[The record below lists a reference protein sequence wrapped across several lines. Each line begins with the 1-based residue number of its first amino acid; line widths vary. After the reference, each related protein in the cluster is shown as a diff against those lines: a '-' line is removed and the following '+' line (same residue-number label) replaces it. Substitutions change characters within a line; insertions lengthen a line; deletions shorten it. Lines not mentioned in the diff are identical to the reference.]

1 MVIGREYNYKKIFLV
16 LAFFFLFLFSLGFLG
31 HSVFAVDPPVNQNP
45 GGTHDGGSGYPVDGC
60 AIDICYTIHQPYA
73 GVSWVYYDFDEMGI
87 PVNQRDRIPYSKFI
101 NPQNTSE
108 YPTGNKPLPTRKG
121 DNAVTGC
128 ASRGSK
134 GVFIF
139 GYNRYYRKT
148 KKPTGGM
155 AMPLT
160 FSMYYSEPD
169 PKVYNYEDL
178 GNHRVSREKA
188 KDNYTGKVYT
198 GVDDPQRLA
207 DWNRGDFSWFC
218 AWPPT
223 GIVDPPQPPSITSN
237 ITCSQLSGNFGAY
250 YKGNTSADTGVVN
263 HSYSGT
269 LGHNSWQKN
278 FQGKNY
284 VFAKPGDR
292 VQFYETFC
300 FPIQQV
306 GIQTGSS
313 HVSSADPP
321 GESNFQIFAQKNG
334 SENNQYLFGDSPVHD
349 GNYHTIGRG
358 NKRPFSGNGIE
369 SSDYGFTAYSPTQ
382 NASSEYGCQTNYY
395 RMYAPKLTVGY
406 QIPGFID
413 YQHGCNSADKT
424 GSTTEVGTV
433 ISQGIRYDNL
443 RAWYN
448 NYTVWTG
455 KSDKSG
461 KPAQNA
467 NHYNY
472 GSYESAS
479 DANSRNSMWGYQGS
493 EEIAIPIYKKGSS
506 YCVSW
511 RPDGGC
517 KRYKRDRILDHYDYE
532 YKRTYPDSH
541 VGTTT
546 QNLGQTEKK
555 SSVYTPYNFNT
566 SIHSYIESSS
576 GGVGFLGARISIGA
590 NYGVAPRANELVSK
604 TPYATHTRED
614 QTVKV
619 YEMIVDENY
628 PESKLQEQTVANGN
642 ICRGSGIER
651 CKLVDTVTGRINSVG
666 KYTGEFLNTDTYDRT
681 IPDDLP
687 GGGLGKKYCTRS
699 VIWPAASHD
708 SDSNTVEN
716 NMSGSAMNGGNNLH
730 HVSAASC
737 VTLAK
742 KPNFQVL
749 GGGFYTNGT
758 IKTSLSEKA
767 VGGGLGAYPS
777 AETRSFG
784 SWDEFGV
791 LAAGKVLGFG
801 SGAAMGYEEGYNF
814 NLPRGGIMNAYY
826 TFIGPTGPNSVV
838 SGISNI
844 SHMTIANDKNGPGNS
859 GISRIG
865 SAVLARLKAR
875 FRDTIIRNSSNT
887 ITSLT
892 SNETSAKNYL
902 GLSQL
907 YHQGD
912 ISLSAMNST
921 ANFYQFDRGGN
932 LIARSNTTGQ
942 KLMNTLAMFVDG
954 TLTIDRNINIAHE
967 TYNAV
972 DDFPQV
978 LIFAKKINI
987 TSNVTNIDAWLILDE
1002 DYGDNQIDTCSDN
1015 HYPNA
1020 LSCSETLTITGPVFA
1035 RKLILNRTAGSHTG
1049 GGRAGAHPLQTGP
1062 TGTYYAEGSIHP
1074 AEVFTL
1080 RADAYFWAY
1089 RQSLSG
1095 GQAYMVYSREI
1106 APRY

>member
-1 MVIGREYNYKKIFLV
+1 MKVKNILGLKSIYQKILFLV
-16 LAFFFLFLFSLGFLG
+16 SVILFSLIFGL
-31 HSVFAVDPPVNQNP
+31 HINQDIFAVDPPKPPQT
-45 GGTHDGGSGYPVDGC
+45 GKHDGGSGHPVEGC
-60 AIDICYTIHQPYA
+60 SKSICYTVHQNYS
-73 GVSWVYYDFDEMGI
+73 GVTWIYYDFAAMGI
-87 PVNQRDRIPYSKFI
+87 PENKRDRIPYSTFA
-101 NPQNTSE
+101 NTPAAG
-108 YPTGNKPLPTRKG
+108 YPKENQVLPTAKG

-128 ASRGSK
+128 GRQS

-148 KKPTGGM
+148 LQPTGGVSI
-155 AMPLT
+155 PL
-160 FSMYYSEPD
+160 SYSVYLAESEPKMVND
-169 PKVYNYEDL
+169 ME
-178 GNHRVSREKA
+178 GGGSRLDIKNAERE
-188 KDNYTGKVYT
+188 YTGEKYM
-198 GVDDPQRLA
+198 GYPDPEKLA
-207 DWNRGDFSWFC
+207 DWNRGNFSWFC
-218 AWPPT
+218 AWP
-223 GIVDPPQPPSITSN
+223 IKQEQKDNNPQPPAATAQT
-237 ITCSQLSGNFGAY
+237 TCSQLSGNFGAY

-306 GIQTGSS
+306 GIQTGSP

-349 GNYHTIGRG
+349 GNYHSIGRG
-358 NKRPFSGNGIE
+358 NKRPFSGNGLE
-369 SSDYGFTAYSPTQ
+369 ASDYGFTAYSPTQ

-448 NYTVWTG
+448 EYTTWSGRDDAENVHHQSYNSFDSAGDARGSGASWGSQGNSTYEVKVPTG
-455 KSDKSG
+455 
-461 KPAQNA
+461 
-467 NHYNY
+467 
-472 GSYESAS
+472 
-479 DANSRNSMWGYQGS
+479 R
-493 EEIAIPIYKKGSS
+493 S
-506 YCVSW
+506 YCVHESE
-511 RPDGGC
+511 RGC
-517 KRYKRDRILDHYDYE
+517 LRRKKE
-532 YKRTYPDSH
+532 YIYVTHWKKEYPDSH

-566 SIHSYIESSS
+566 SIHSYIESSQ

-604 TPYATHTRED
+604 TPYATHTRDD

-628 PESKLQEQTVANGN
+628 PESKLQEQTIANGN

-651 CKLVDTVTGRINSVG
+651 CKLVDTVTGRINSAG

-708 SDSNTVEN
+708 SDSNTVAN
-716 NMSGSAMNGGNNLH
+716 NMSGSAMSGGNNLH

-758 IKTSLSEKA
+758 IKAALSEKA

-777 AETRSFG
+777 AETRSYG

-814 NLPRGGIMNAYY
+814 NLPRGGIRNAYY

-912 ISLSAMNST
+912 TSLSAMNST

-932 LIARSNTTGQ
+932 LIARSNTTGE
-942 KLMNTLAMFVDG
+942 KLMNTLAMYVDG

-1015 HYPNA
+1015 HYPNT
-1020 LSCSETLTITGPVFA
+1020 LSCNETLTITGPVFA

>member
-1 MVIGREYNYKKIFLV
+1 MRAEKI
-16 LAFFFLFLFSLGFLG
+16 LGFKTIYRKILFFVIIILFTLFFG
-31 HSVFAVDPPVNQNP
+31 VNLNQNVFAVDPPKPPQT
-45 GGTHDGGSGYPVDGC
+45 GKHDGGSGHPVEGC
-60 AIDICYTIHQPYA
+60 SKSICYTVHQDYS
-73 GVSWVYYDFDEMGI
+73 GVTWIYYDFAAMGI
-87 PVNQRDRIPYSKFI
+87 PENKRDRIPYSTFA
-101 NPQNTSE
+101 NTPAAG
-108 YPTGNKPLPTRKG
+108 YPKGNQVLPTAKG

-128 ASRGSK
+128 GRQS

-148 KKPTGGM
+148 LQPTGGV
-155 AMPLT
+155 AIPLSYSVYLAET
-160 FSMYYSEPD
+160 EPKIEQTMYGGGSRIKIEEAKNEYTGAKYLGYPD
-169 PKVYNYEDL
+169 P
-178 GNHRVSREKA
+178 EK
-188 KDNYTGKVYT
+188 
-198 GVDDPQRLA
+198 LA
-207 DWNRGDFSWFC
+207 DWNRGNFSWFC
-218 AWPPT
+218 AWP
-223 GIVDPPQPPSITSN
+223 IKQEQKDNNPQPPAATAQT
-237 ITCSQLSGNFGAY
+237 TCSQLSGNFGAY

-321 GESNFQIFAQKNG
+321 DQSNFQIFAQKNG

-358 NKRPFSGNGIE
+358 NKRPFSGNGLE
-369 SSDYGFTAYSPTQ
+369 TSDYGFTAYSPTQ

-448 NYTVWTG
+448 EYTTW
-455 KSDKSG
+455 SG
-461 KPAQNA
+461 RDGAENV
-467 NHYNY
+467 HHHSYNSFDSAGDAR
-472 GSYESAS
+472 GSGAS
-479 DANSRNSMWGYQGS
+479 WGSQGNSSYVQKIKIGSHCNSRLPNGHCEDW
-493 EEIAIPIYKKGSS
+493 EH
-506 YCVSW
+506 
-511 RPDGGC
+511 
-517 KRYKRDRILDHYDYE
+517 RYKYVTHWKKE
-532 YKRTYPDSH
+532 YPDSH

-566 SIHSYIESSS
+566 SIHSYIESSE

-604 TPYATHTRED
+604 TPYATHTRDD

-758 IKTSLSEKA
+758 IKTAISEKA

-912 ISLSAMNST
+912 TSLSAMNST

-932 LIARSNTTGQ
+932 LIARSNTTGE
-942 KLMNTLAMFVDG
+942 KLMNTFAMFVDG

-1020 LSCSETLTITGPVFA
+1020 LSCNETLTITGPVFA

>member
-1 MVIGREYNYKKIFLV
+1 MKVKNILGLKSIYQKILFLV
-16 LAFFFLFLFSLGFLG
+16 SVILFSLIFGL
-31 HSVFAVDPPVNQNP
+31 HINQDIFAVDPPKPPQT
-45 GGTHDGGSGYPVDGC
+45 GKHDGGSGHPVEGC
-60 AIDICYTIHQPYA
+60 SKSICYTVHQNYS
-73 GVSWVYYDFDEMGI
+73 GVTWIYYDFAAMGI
-87 PVNQRDRIPYSKFI
+87 PENKRDRIPYSTFA
-101 NPQNTSE
+101 NTPAAG
-108 YPTGNKPLPTRKG
+108 YPKENQVLPTAKG

-128 ASRGSK
+128 GRQS

-148 KKPTGGM
+148 LQPTGGVSI
-155 AMPLT
+155 PL
-160 FSMYYSEPD
+160 SYSVYLAESEPKMVND
-169 PKVYNYEDL
+169 ME
-178 GNHRVSREKA
+178 GGGSRLDIKNAERE
-188 KDNYTGKVYT
+188 YTGEKYM
-198 GVDDPQRLA
+198 GYPDPEKLA
-207 DWNRGDFSWFC
+207 DWNRGNFSWFC
-218 AWPPT
+218 AWP
-223 GIVDPPQPPSITSN
+223 IKQEQKDNNPQPPAATAQT
-237 ITCSQLSGNFGAY
+237 TCSQLSGNFGAY

-263 HSYSGT
+263 HSYSGN

-313 HVSSADPP
+313 NVSSADPP

-358 NKRPFSGNGIE
+358 NKRPFSGNGLE
-369 SSDYGFTAYSPTQ
+369 TSDYGFTAYSPTQ
-382 NASSEYGCQTNYY
+382 NASSEYACQTNYY

-448 NYTVWTG
+448 EYTTWSGRDGAENVHHHSYNSFDSAGNAGGNGASWGSQGNSTYEVKVPTG
-455 KSDKSG
+455 
-461 KPAQNA
+461 
-467 NHYNY
+467 
-472 GSYESAS
+472 
-479 DANSRNSMWGYQGS
+479 R
-493 EEIAIPIYKKGSS
+493 S
-506 YCVSW
+506 YCVHESE
-511 RPDGGC
+511 RGC
-517 KRYKRDRILDHYDYE
+517 LRRKKE
-532 YKRTYPDSH
+532 YTYVTHWKKEYPDSH
-541 VGTTT
+541 VDTTT

-566 SIHSYIESSS
+566 SIHSYIESSQ

-628 PESKLQEQTVANGN
+628 PESKLQEQTIPNGN

-651 CKLVDTVTGRINSVG
+651 CELVDTVKGIINAAGKFTGD
-666 KYTGEFLNTDTYDRT
+666 FLNTENYERT
-681 IPDDLP
+681 IPDNLP

-699 VIWPAASHD
+699 VIWPASSHD
-708 SDSNTVEN
+708 SDNNTVAN

-737 VTLAK
+737 VTIAK

-758 IKTSLSEKA
+758 IKTALSEKA

-777 AETRSFG
+777 AETRSYG

-912 ISLSAMNST
+912 TSLSAMNST

-932 LIARSNTTGQ
+932 LIARSNTTGE
-942 KLMNTLAMFVDG
+942 KLMNTLAMYVDG

-1020 LSCSETLTITGPVFA
+1020 LSCNETLTITGPVFA

-1049 GGRAGAHPLQTGP
+1049 GGRAGTHPLQTGP

>member
-1 MVIGREYNYKKIFLV
+1 MAISRKHNKKLFLV
-16 LAFFFLFLFSLGFLG
+16 LSFFFLSLFSLGIIG
-31 HSVFAVDPPVNQNP
+31 YNVFAVDPPVNQDP
-45 GGTHDGGSGYPVDGC
+45 GGTHDGGSGHPVDGC
-60 AIDICYTIHQPYA
+60 TADICYTVHQPYS
-73 GVSWVYYDFDEMGI
+73 GVSWVYYDFDKMGI

-134 GVFIF
+134 GVYVF
-139 GYNRYYRKT
+139 GYNRYYRKA

-155 AMPLT
+155 AMPL
-160 FSMYYSEPD
+160 SYSVYLSETEPKYSVD
-169 PKVYNYEDL
+169 PLELK
-178 GNHRVSREKA
+178 HSRVADQEAR
-188 KDNYTGKVYT
+188 DNYTGKIYNN
-198 GVDDPQRLA
+198 VDDPQRLA

-223 GIVDPPQPPSITSN
+223 TIDEKQPTPANMTF
-237 ITCSQLSGNFGAY
+237 SQLSGTFGAY

-334 SENNQYLFGDSPVHD
+334 SENNQYLFGDSSVHD

-358 NKRPFSGNGIE
+358 NKRPFSGNGLE
-369 SSDYGFTAYSPTQ
+369 TSDYGFTAYSPTQ

-406 QIPGFID
+406 QIPGFIN

-448 NYTVWTG
+448 EYTTW
-455 KSDKSG
+455 SG
-461 KPAQNA
+461 RDGAENV
-467 NHYNY
+467 HHHSYNSFDSAGDTRGSGASWGSQGNSSY
-472 GSYESAS
+472 VQKIKVGSYC
-479 DANSRNSMWGYQGS
+479 NSRLPNGHCEDW
-493 EEIAIPIYKKGSS
+493 EH
-506 YCVSW
+506 
-511 RPDGGC
+511 
-517 KRYKRDRILDHYDYE
+517 RYKYVTHWKKE
-532 YKRTYPDSH
+532 YPDSH

-566 SIHSYIESSS
+566 SIHSYIESSE
-576 GGVGFLGARISIGA
+576 GGVGFLGARINIGA

-628 PESKLQEQTVANGN
+628 PESKLQEQTIPNGN

-651 CKLVDTVTGRINSVG
+651 CELVDTVKGIINAAGKFTGD
-666 KYTGEFLNTDTYDRT
+666 FLNTENYERT
-681 IPDDLP
+681 IPDNLP

-758 IKTSLSEKA
+758 IKTAISEKA

-912 ISLSAMNST
+912 TSLSAMNST

-932 LIARSNTTGQ
+932 LIARSNTTGE
-942 KLMNTLAMFVDG
+942 KLMNTLAMYVDG

-1020 LSCSETLTITGPVFA
+1020 LSCNETLTITGPVFA

-1049 GGRAGAHPLQTGP
+1049 GGRAGTHTLQTGP

>member
-1 MVIGREYNYKKIFLV
+1 MKSFLGFKSIYQKILFLAITV
-16 LAFFFLFLFSLGFLG
+16 LFSLIFGL
-31 HSVFAVDPPVNQNP
+31 HINQDIFAVDPPKPPQT
-45 GGTHDGGSGYPVDGC
+45 GKHDGGSGHPVEGC
-60 AIDICYTIHQPYA
+60 SKSICYTIHQDYS
-73 GVSWVYYDFDEMGI
+73 GVTWIYYDFAAMGI
-87 PVNQRDRIPYSKFI
+87 PENKRDRIPYSTFA
-101 NPQNTSE
+101 NTPAAG
-108 YPTGNKPLPTRKG
+108 YPKENQVLPTAKG

-128 ASRGSK
+128 GRQS
-134 GVFIF
+134 GVYIF

-148 KKPTGGM
+148 LRPTGGVSI
-155 AMPLT
+155 PL
-160 FSMYYSEPD
+160 SYSIYYAESDPKFVKDMEGGGSRIDMETARREYTGEKYLGYPD
-169 PKVYNYEDL
+169 P
-178 GNHRVSREKA
+178 EK
-188 KDNYTGKVYT
+188 
-198 GVDDPQRLA
+198 LA
-207 DWNRGDFSWFC
+207 DWNRGNFSWFC
-218 AWPPT
+218 AWP
-223 GIVDPPQPPSITSN
+223 IQQEQKDNNPQPPAATAQT
-237 ITCSQLSGNFGAY
+237 TCSQLSGNFGAY

-313 HVSSADPP
+313 NVSSADPP

-358 NKRPFSGNGIE
+358 NKRPFSGNGLE
-369 SSDYGFTAYSPTQ
+369 TSDYGFTAYSPTQ

-448 NYTVWTG
+448 EYTTWSGRDGAENVHHHSYNSFDSAGDARGGGASWGSQGNSTYEVKVPTG
-455 KSDKSG
+455 
-461 KPAQNA
+461 
-467 NHYNY
+467 
-472 GSYESAS
+472 
-479 DANSRNSMWGYQGS
+479 R
-493 EEIAIPIYKKGSS
+493 S
-506 YCVSW
+506 YCVHESE
-511 RPDGGC
+511 RGC
-517 KRYKRDRILDHYDYE
+517 LRRKKE
-532 YKRTYPDSH
+532 YTYVTHWKKEYPDSH

-651 CKLVDTVTGRINSVG
+651 CKLVDTVTGRINSAG
-666 KYTGEFLNTDTYDRT
+666 KYTGDFLNTDTYDRT

-716 NMSGSAMNGGNNLH
+716 NMSGSAMSGGNNLH

-758 IKTSLSEKA
+758 IKAALSEKA

-912 ISLSAMNST
+912 TSLSAMNST

-932 LIARSNTTGQ
+932 LIARSNNTGE
-942 KLMNTLAMFVDG
+942 KLMNTLAMYVDG

-1020 LSCSETLTITGPVFA
+1020 LSCNETLTITGPVFA
-1035 RKLILNRTAGSHTG
+1035 RKLVLNRTAGAHTG
-1049 GGRAGAHPLQTGP
+1049 GGRTGAHPLQTGP

>member
-1 MVIGREYNYKKIFLV
+1 MVIGRKCNYKKIFLV
-16 LAFFFLFLFSLGFLG
+16 LAFFFLFLFSLSFLG
-31 HSVFAVDPPVNQNP
+31 HSVSAIDPPVNQDP
-45 GGTHDGGSGYPVDGC
+45 GGTHNGGSGEPVDGC
-60 AIDICYTIHQPYA
+60 SSIICYTIHQPYS
-73 GVSWVYYDFDEMGI
+73 GVTWVYYDFDKMGI

-134 GVFIF
+134 GVYIF

-160 FSMYYSEPD
+160 FSKYYSEPD
-169 PKVYNYEDL
+169 PKKYIYEDL
-178 GNHRVSREKA
+178 GHHRVSWDEA
-188 KDNYTGKVYT
+188 KINYTGKVHT

-218 AWPPT
+218 SWPPT
-223 GIVDPPQPPSITSN
+223 TIDPEKQPIPSNT
-237 ITCSQLSGNFGAY
+237 TCSQLPGNFGAY
-250 YKGNTSADTGVVN
+250 YKGSSAGDSGVVN

-269 LGHNSWQKN
+269 LSHNSWQKN
-278 FQGKNY
+278 YEGKNY

-300 FPIQQV
+300 FPVQQV

-313 HVSSADPP
+313 RVRGQAPAASK
-321 GESNFQIFAQKNG
+321 FQIFAEKNG
-334 SENNQYLFGDSPVHD
+334 NQNNKYNFGDSKLHD
-349 GNYHTIGRG
+349 GEYHTIGNG
-358 NKRPFSGNGIE
+358 NPTPFTGSGITNE
-369 SSDYGFTAYSPTQ
+369 EYGFTAYSPTQ
-382 NASSEYGCQTNYY
+382 NASSQYACETNYY
-395 RMYAPKLTVGY
+395 RIYAPKLTVGY
-406 QIPGFID
+406 QIPGFTD
-413 YQHGCNSADKT
+413 YQYGCNSADKT

-433 ISQGIRYDNL
+433 ISQGIRYNDL

-448 NYTVWTG
+448 EYTNWTG
-455 KSDKSG
+455 ETDSAG
-461 KPAQNA
+461 RPAENA
-467 NHYNY
+467 DRYKF
-472 GSYESAS
+472 
-479 DANSRNSMWGYQGS
+479 NSFDEAYDINDEDTMWGSQSRKKTAHIVQVDTKETGGHCDS
-493 EEIAIPIYKKGSS
+493 NGHCTGVRIIPIYEIKYTYS
-506 YCVSW
+506 
-511 RPDGGC
+511 R
-517 KRYKRDRILDHYDYE
+517 L
-532 YKRTYPDSH
+532 YPDNM
-541 VGTTT
+541 VNTTSQG
-546 QNLGQTEKK
+546 QNNIIEKK

-566 SIHSYIESSS
+566 SIHSYIESSE
-576 GGVGFLGARISIGA
+576 GGVGFLGAKINIGA
-590 NYGVAPRANELVSK
+590 NYGATPRANELISK

-628 PESKLQEQTVANGN
+628 PESKLQEQIINNGN
-642 ICRGSGIER
+642 ICHGSGIDR
-651 CKLVDTVTGRINSVG
+651 CKLVDTVTGRINSAG
-666 KYTGEFLNTDTYDRT
+666 KYTGEFLNTETYERT

-699 VIWPAASHD
+699 VIWPASSHD

-737 VTLAK
+737 VTIAK
-742 KPNFQVL
+742 KPNFQIL
-749 GGGFYTNGT
+749 GGGIYTNGS
-758 IKTSLSEKA
+758 IITSVSNKA

-777 AETRSFG
+777 AATKLFG
-784 SWDEFGV
+784 SWTEFSA
-791 LAAGKVLGFG
+791 LAAGKVNGFG
-801 SGAAMGYEEGYNF
+801 TGAIQGYEENYNF
-814 NLPRGGIMNAYY
+814 NLPNGGADSASNQIALSPL
-826 TFIGPTGPNSVV
+826 T
-838 SGISNI
+838 ISND
-844 SHMTIANDKNGPGNS
+844 NKS
-859 GISRIG
+859 GESNITRIG

-875 FRDTIIRNSSNT
+875 FRDTIARNSSNT
-887 ITSLT
+887 IYSLT
-892 SNETSAKNYL
+892 PDKTSAKNYL

-912 ISLSAMNST
+912 TSLSAMNST
-921 ANFYQFDRGGN
+921 ANFYQFDHAGN
-932 LIARSNTTGQ
+932 LIARSNTTGE

-954 TLTIDRNINIAHE
+954 TLTIDRNITIAQE

-1020 LSCSETLTITGPVFA
+1020 LSCNETLTITGPVFA
-1035 RKLILNRTAGSHTG
+1035 RKLVLNRTAGSHTG
-1049 GGRAGAHPLQTGP
+1049 GGRAGTHPLQTGP

>member
-1 MVIGREYNYKKIFLV
+1 MKAKKFLGIKSIYQKI
-16 LAFFFLFLFSLGFLG
+16 LFSVIITLVALIFGMHF
-31 HSVFAVDPPVNQNP
+31 SQNIFATNPPNP
-45 GGTHDGGSGYPVDGC
+45 PQTGKHDGGSGHPVEGC
-60 AIDICYTIHQPYA
+60 SKSICYTVHQDYS
-73 GVSWVYYDFDEMGI
+73 GVTWIYYDFAAMGI
-87 PVNQRDRIPYSKFI
+87 PENKRDRIPYSVFA
-101 NPQNTSE
+101 NTPAAG
-108 YPTGNKPLPTRKG
+108 YPKGNQVLPTAKG

-128 ASRGSK
+128 GRQP

-148 KKPTGGM
+148 LQPTGGV
-155 AMPLT
+155 AIPLT
-160 FSMYYSEPD
+160 YSVYLSESEPKMVKD
-169 PKVYNYEDL
+169 M
-178 GNHRVSREKA
+178 GGGGSRLNIKSAEME
-188 KDNYTGKVYT
+188 YTGEKYM
-198 GVDDPQRLA
+198 GYPDPEKLA
-207 DWNRGDFSWFC
+207 DWNRGNFSWFC
-218 AWPPT
+218 AWQTIPPNYNNNNNNGNNQST
-223 GIVDPPQPPSITSN
+223 AQT
-237 ITCSQLSGNFGAY
+237 TCSQLSGTFGAY

-306 GIQTGSS
+306 GIQTGSA

-349 GNYHTIGRG
+349 GNYHSIGRG
-358 NKRPFSGNGIE
+358 NKRPFSGNGLE
-369 SSDYGFTAYSPTQ
+369 TSDYGFTAYSPTQ

-448 NYTVWTG
+448 EYTTW
-455 KSDKSG
+455 SG
-461 KPAQNA
+461 RDGAENV
-467 NHYNY
+467 HHHSYNSFDSAGDARGGGASW
-472 GSYESAS
+472 GSQGNSSYVQKIKIGSHC
-479 DANSRNSMWGYQGS
+479 NSRLPNGHCEDW
-493 EEIAIPIYKKGSS
+493 EH
-506 YCVSW
+506 
-511 RPDGGC
+511 
-517 KRYKRDRILDHYDYE
+517 RYKYVTHWKKE
-532 YKRTYPDSH
+532 YPDSH

-566 SIHSYIESSS
+566 SIHSYIESSE

-590 NYGVAPRANELVSK
+590 NYGVAPRVNELVSK

-628 PESKLQEQTVANGN
+628 PESKLQEQTVTNGN

-749 GGGFYTNGT
+749 GGGFYTNGA
-758 IKTSLSEKA
+758 IKTALSEKA

-892 SNETSAKNYL
+892 PNETSAKNYL
-902 GLSQL
+902 GLSQF

-912 ISLSAMNST
+912 TSLSAMNST

-932 LIARSNTTGQ
+932 LIARSNTTGE

-1020 LSCSETLTITGPVFA
+1020 LSCNETLTITGPVFA

-1049 GGRAGAHPLQTGP
+1049 GGRAGTHPLQTGP
-1062 TGTYYAEGSIHP
+1062 IGTYYAEGSIHP

>member
-1 MVIGREYNYKKIFLV
+1 MAIVRECNYKKIFLV
-16 LAFFFLFLFSLGFLG
+16 LAFVFLFLFSLGFMG
-31 HSVFAVDPPVNQNP
+31 HNVFAVDPPVNQDP
-45 GGTHDGGSGYPVDGC
+45 GGTHDGGSGHPVDGC
-60 AIDICYTIHQPYA
+60 TADICYTVHQPYS
-73 GVSWVYYDFDEMGI
+73 GVSWVYYDFDKMGI

-134 GVFIF
+134 GVYVF

-155 AMPLT
+155 AIPL
-160 FSMYYSEPD
+160 SYSIYLSETEPKYSVD
-169 PKVYNYEDL
+169 PLELKHN
-178 GNHRVSREKA
+178 RVADQEAR
-188 KDNYTGKVYT
+188 DNYTGKIYNN
-198 GVDDPQRLA
+198 VDDPQRLA

-223 GIVDPPQPPSITSN
+223 PINEEKQPIPSN
-237 ITCSQLSGNFGAY
+237 MTCSQLSGNFGAY

-306 GIQTGSS
+306 GIQTGSA

-349 GNYHTIGRG
+349 GNYHSIGRG
-358 NKRPFSGNGIE
+358 NKRPFSGNGLE
-369 SSDYGFTAYSPTQ
+369 TSDYGFTAYSPTQ

-448 NYTVWTG
+448 EYTTW
-455 KSDKSG
+455 SG
-461 KPAQNA
+461 RDGAENV
-467 NHYNY
+467 HHHSYNSFDSAGDAR
-472 GSYESAS
+472 GSGAS
-479 DANSRNSMWGYQGS
+479 WGSQGNSSYVQKIKVGSHCNSRLPNGHCEDW
-493 EEIAIPIYKKGSS
+493 EH
-506 YCVSW
+506 
-511 RPDGGC
+511 
-517 KRYKRDRILDHYDYE
+517 RYKYVTHWKKE
-532 YKRTYPDSH
+532 YPDSH

-566 SIHSYIESSS
+566 SIHSYIESSE

-642 ICRGSGIER
+642 ICRGSGVER
-651 CKLVDTVTGRINSVG
+651 CNLVDTVTGRINSVG

-708 SDSNTVEN
+708 SDSNTVAN
-716 NMSGSAMNGGNNLH
+716 NMSGSAMSGGNNLH

-758 IKTSLSEKA
+758 IKAALSEKA

-912 ISLSAMNST
+912 TSLSAMNST

-932 LIARSNTTGQ
+932 LIARSNTTGE

-954 TLTIDRNINIAHE
+954 TLIIDRNINIAHE

-987 TSNVTNIDAWLILDE
+987 TSNVTNVDAWLILDE

-1020 LSCSETLTITGPVFA
+1020 LSCNETLTITGPVFA

-1049 GGRAGAHPLQTGP
+1049 GGRAGTHPLQTGP

>member
-1 MVIGREYNYKKIFLV
+1 MVIGYKHNYKKLFLI
-16 LAFFFLFLFSLGFLG
+16 LAFFFLSLLSLGFLG
-31 HSVFAVDPPVNQNP
+31 NSVFAVDPPTNQDP
-45 GGTHDGGSGYPVDGC
+45 GGTHDGGSGYPIDGC

-73 GVSWVYYDFDEMGI
+73 GVSWVYYDFDKMGI
-87 PVNQRDRIPYSKFI
+87 PANQRDRIPYSKFI

-108 YPTGNKPLPTRKG
+108 YPTGNKPLPTKKG

-160 FSMYYSEPD
+160 FSLYYSEPD
-169 PKVYNYEDL
+169 PKVYNYEGLDH
-178 GNHRVSREKA
+178 HRVSREEA
-188 KDNYTGKVYT
+188 EANYTGKVYN
-198 GVDDPQRLA
+198 GYDDPQRLA

-223 GIVDPPQPPSITSN
+223 PINDEKQPTPAN
-237 ITCSQLSGNFGAY
+237 MTCSQLSGNFGAY

-306 GIQTGSS
+306 GIQTGST

-334 SENNQYLFGDSPVHD
+334 SDNNQYLFGDSPVHD
-349 GNYHTIGRG
+349 GNYHSIGRG
-358 NKRPFSGNGIE
+358 NKRPFSGSGLE
-369 SSDYGFTAYSPTQ
+369 TSDYGFTAYSPTQ

-448 NYTVWTG
+448 EYTTW
-455 KSDKSG
+455 SG
-461 KPAQNA
+461 RDGAENV
-467 NHYNY
+467 HHHSYNSFDSAGDARGGGASW
-472 GSYESAS
+472 GSQGNSSYVQKIKIGSHC
-479 DANSRNSMWGYQGS
+479 NSRLPNGHCEDW
-493 EEIAIPIYKKGSS
+493 EH
-506 YCVSW
+506 
-511 RPDGGC
+511 
-517 KRYKRDRILDHYDYE
+517 RYKYVTHWKKE
-532 YKRTYPDSH
+532 YPDSH

-566 SIHSYIESSS
+566 SIHSYIESSE

-716 NMSGSAMNGGNNLH
+716 NMSGSAMSGGNNLH

-758 IKTSLSEKA
+758 IKAALSEKA

-777 AETRSFG
+777 AETRSYG

-912 ISLSAMNST
+912 TSLSAMNST

-932 LIARSNTTGQ
+932 LIARSNTTGE

-1020 LSCSETLTITGPVFA
+1020 LSCNETLTITGPVFA

-1049 GGRAGAHPLQTGP
+1049 GGRAGTHPLQTGP

>member
-1 MVIGREYNYKKIFLV
+1 MVIGCKSNYKKIFLV
-16 LAFFFLFLFSLGFLG
+16 LSFFFLFLCSLGFMS
-31 HSVFAVDPPVNQNP
+31 HDVFAVDPPTVQDP
-45 GGTHDGGSGYPVDGC
+45 GGTHNGGSGHPVDGC
-60 AIDICYTIHQPYA
+60 TADICYTIHQPYS

-87 PVNQRDRIPYSKFI
+87 PVNQRDRIPYSRFI
-101 NPQNTSE
+101 NQPNNGK
-108 YPTGNKPLPTRKG
+108 YPFGNKPLPTKKG

-134 GVFIF
+134 GVYIF

-148 KKPTGGM
+148 KTPTGGM

-160 FSMYYSEPD
+160 FSTYYSESD
-169 PKVYNYEDL
+169 PKEYRYEKL
-178 GNHRVSREKA
+178 SNHRVSWDEA
-188 KDNYTGKVYT
+188 KDNYTGKVYN

-207 DWNRGDFSWFC
+207 EWDRGDFSWFC
-218 AWPPT
+218 SWPPT
-223 GIVDPPQPPSITSN
+223 LIKKDPENQVVPAQT
-237 ITCSQLSGNFGAY
+237 TCSQIPGTFGAY

-313 HVSSADPP
+313 NVSSADPP

-349 GNYHTIGRG
+349 GNYHSIGRG
-358 NKRPFSGNGIE
+358 NKRPFSGNGLE
-369 SSDYGFTAYSPTQ
+369 TSDYGFTAYSPTQ

-448 NYTVWTG
+448 EYTTWSGRDGAENVHHHSYNSFDSAGDARGGGASWGSQGNSTYEVKVPTG
-455 KSDKSG
+455 
-461 KPAQNA
+461 
-467 NHYNY
+467 
-472 GSYESAS
+472 
-479 DANSRNSMWGYQGS
+479 R
-493 EEIAIPIYKKGSS
+493 S
-506 YCVSW
+506 YCVHESE
-511 RPDGGC
+511 RGC
-517 KRYKRDRILDHYDYE
+517 LRRKKE
-532 YKRTYPDSH
+532 YTYVTHWKKEYPDSH

-566 SIHSYIESSS
+566 SIHSYIESSE

-619 YEMIVDENY
+619 YEMIIDENY
-628 PESKLQEQTVANGN
+628 PESKLQEQTIPNGN

-716 NMSGSAMNGGNNLH
+716 NMSGSAMSGGNNLH

-758 IKTSLSEKA
+758 IKAALSEKA

-912 ISLSAMNST
+912 TSLSAMNST

-932 LIARSNTTGQ
+932 LIARSNTTGE

-1020 LSCSETLTITGPVFA
+1020 LSCNETLTITGPVFA

>member
-1 MVIGREYNYKKIFLV
+1 MIKYLKTAIVVIGIFLIS
-16 LAFFFLFLFSLGFLG
+16 FLIINHNAYGNTKFDVTHGNDAGTL
-31 HSVFAVDPPVNQNP
+31 NKCKI
-45 GGTHDGGSGYPVDGC
+45 GGTCYTKRNGQYSGLAWFYFDFEANGVSNEKRDTFTFRDLLNNGKPGFPVGNSLMPGVNPNTRMPCKDSRGVYVFGYPL
-60 AIDICYTIHQPYA
+60 YQ
-73 GVSWVYYDFDEMGI
+73 
-87 PVNQRDRIPYSKFI
+87 K
-101 NPQNTSE
+101 
-108 YPTGNKPLPTRKG
+108 TGN
-121 DNAVTGC
+121 
-128 ASRGSK
+128 
-134 GVFIF
+134 
-139 GYNRYYRKT
+139 GYRS
-148 KKPTGGM
+148 TGGIM
-155 AMPLT
+155 FPQK
-160 FSMYYSEPD
+160 YSELFNSG
-169 PKVYNYEDL
+169 VYHNGTLIDGLVDEDTAHMDYNGTSAGLPSAEYEAQWQTHD
-178 GNHRVSREKA
+178 V
-188 KDNYTGKVYT
+188 
-198 GVDDPQRLA
+198 
-207 DWNRGDFSWFC
+207 SWFC
-218 AWPPT
+218 SRQTTPP
-223 GIVDPPQPPSITSN
+223 PPPPSITSPPAN
-237 ITCSQLSGNFGAY
+237 MTCSQIPGTFGAY

-358 NKRPFSGNGIE
+358 NKRPFSGNGLE
-369 SSDYGFTAYSPTQ
+369 TSDYGFTAYSPTQ
-382 NASSEYGCQTNYY
+382 NASSQYACETNYY
-395 RMYAPKLTVGY
+395 RIYAPKLTVGY
-406 QIPGFID
+406 QIPGFTD
-413 YQHGCNSADKT
+413 YQYGCNSADKT

-448 NYTVWTG
+448 DYTIWTG

-472 GSYESAS
+472 SSYESAS

-493 EEIAIPIYKKGSS
+493 EEIAIPIYVRGQS
-506 YCVSW
+506 YCTSW
-511 RPDGGC
+511 RPDGSC
-517 KRYKRDRILDHYDYE
+517 RRSKSEKILDHYDYE

-566 SIHSYIESSS
+566 SIHSYIESSE
-576 GGVGFLGARISIGA
+576 GGVGFLGARINIGA
-590 NYGVAPRANELVSK
+590 NYGATPRANELISK

-628 PESKLQEQTVANGN
+628 PESKLQEQIINNGN
-642 ICRGSGIER
+642 ICHGSGIDR
-651 CKLVDTVTGRINSVG
+651 CKLVDTVTGRINSAG
-666 KYTGEFLNTDTYDRT
+666 KYTGEFLNTETYERT

-699 VIWPAASHD
+699 VIWPASSHD

-737 VTLAK
+737 ITIAK
-742 KPNFQVL
+742 KPNFQIL
-749 GGGFYTNGT
+749 GGGIYTNGS
-758 IKTSLSEKA
+758 IITSVSNKA

-777 AETRSFG
+777 AATKLFG
-784 SWDEFGV
+784 SWTEFSA
-791 LAAGKVLGFG
+791 LAAGKVNGFG
-801 SGAAMGYEEGYNF
+801 TGTIQGYEENYNF
-814 NLPRGGIMNAYY
+814 NLPNGGADSASNQIALSPL
-826 TFIGPTGPNSVV
+826 T
-838 SGISNI
+838 ISND
-844 SHMTIANDKNGPGNS
+844 NKS
-859 GISRIG
+859 GESNITRIG

-875 FRDTIIRNSSNT
+875 FRDTIARNSGNT
-887 ITSLT
+887 IYSLT
-892 SNETSAKNYL
+892 SDKTSAKNYL

-912 ISLSAMNST
+912 TSLSAMNST
-921 ANFYQFDRGGN
+921 ANFYQFDHAGN
-932 LIARSNTTGQ
+932 LIARSNTTGE

-954 TLTIDRNINIAHE
+954 TLTIDRNINIAQE

-1015 HYPNA
+1015 HYPNS
-1020 LSCSETLTITGPVFA
+1020 LSCNETLTITGPVFA
-1035 RKLILNRTAGSHTG
+1035 RKLVLNRTAGSHTG
-1049 GGRAGAHPLQTGP
+1049 GGRADAHPLQTGP

>member
-1 MVIGREYNYKKIFLV
+1 MKVKNILGLKSIYQKILFLV
-16 LAFFFLFLFSLGFLG
+16 SVILFSLIFGL
-31 HSVFAVDPPVNQNP
+31 HINQDIFAVDPPKPPQT
-45 GGTHDGGSGYPVDGC
+45 GKHDGGSGHPVEGC
-60 AIDICYTIHQPYA
+60 SKSICYTVHQNYS
-73 GVSWVYYDFDEMGI
+73 GVTWIYYDFAAMGI
-87 PVNQRDRIPYSKFI
+87 PENKRDRIPYSTFA
-101 NPQNTSE
+101 NTPAAG
-108 YPTGNKPLPTRKG
+108 YPKENQVLPTAKG

-128 ASRGSK
+128 GRQS

-148 KKPTGGM
+148 LQPTGGVSI
-155 AMPLT
+155 PL
-160 FSMYYSEPD
+160 SYSVYLAESEPKMVND
-169 PKVYNYEDL
+169 ME
-178 GNHRVSREKA
+178 GGGSRLDIKNAERE
-188 KDNYTGKVYT
+188 YTGEKYM
-198 GVDDPQRLA
+198 GYPDPEKLA
-207 DWNRGDFSWFC
+207 DWNRGNFSWFC
-218 AWPPT
+218 AWP
-223 GIVDPPQPPSITSN
+223 IKQEQKDNNPQPPAATAQT
-237 ITCSQLSGNFGAY
+237 TCSQLSGNFGAY

-358 NKRPFSGNGIE
+358 NKRPFSGNGLE
-369 SSDYGFTAYSPTQ
+369 TSDYGFTAYSPTQ

-448 NYTVWTG
+448 EYTTWSGRDGAENVHHHSYNSFDSAGNAGGNGASWGSQGNSTYEVKVPTG
-455 KSDKSG
+455 
-461 KPAQNA
+461 
-467 NHYNY
+467 
-472 GSYESAS
+472 
-479 DANSRNSMWGYQGS
+479 R
-493 EEIAIPIYKKGSS
+493 S
-506 YCVSW
+506 YCVHESE
-511 RPDGGC
+511 RGC
-517 KRYKRDRILDHYDYE
+517 LRRKKE
-532 YKRTYPDSH
+532 YTYVTHWKKEYPDSH
-541 VGTTT
+541 VDTTT

-566 SIHSYIESSS
+566 SIHSYIESSQ

-708 SDSNTVEN
+708 SDSNTVAN

-758 IKTSLSEKA
+758 IKTALSEKA

-892 SNETSAKNYL
+892 PNETSAKNYL

-912 ISLSAMNST
+912 TSLSAMNST

-932 LIARSNTTGQ
+932 LIARSNTTGE
-942 KLMNTLAMFVDG
+942 KLMNTLAMYVDG

-1020 LSCSETLTITGPVFA
+1020 LSCNETLTITGPVFA

-1049 GGRAGAHPLQTGP
+1049 GGRAGTHPLQTGP

>member
-1 MVIGREYNYKKIFLV
+1 MGGKIIKTVRFTTVIIGFIFLSLLSIDSSVYGNGGKHEVTHGNDAGV
-16 LAFFFLFLFSLGFLG
+16 LKKCK
-31 HSVFAVDPPVNQNP
+31 V
-45 GGTHDGGSGYPVDGC
+45 GGT
-60 AIDICYTIHQPYA
+60 CYTKRNGEYSGLA
-73 GVSWVYYDFDEMGI
+73 WFYYDFEANDVSNEKRDTFTFRDLLNNRKPGF
-87 PVNQRDRIPYSKFI
+87 PVDNALMPGV
-101 NPQNTSE
+101 NPNTRMSCKNSRGVFVFG
-108 YPTGNKPLPTRKG
+108 YPLYQKTGN
-121 DNAVTGC
+121 
-128 ASRGSK
+128 
-134 GVFIF
+134 
-139 GYNRYYRKT
+139 GYRS
-148 KKPTGGM
+148 TGGIM
-155 AMPLT
+155 FPQK
-160 FSMYYSEPD
+160 YSELFSGG
-169 PKVYNYEDL
+169 VYHNGTPINGLKSDETAHLDYNGTSAGLPSAEYEAQWQTHD
-178 GNHRVSREKA
+178 V
-188 KDNYTGKVYT
+188 
-198 GVDDPQRLA
+198 
-207 DWNRGDFSWFC
+207 SWFC
-218 AWPPT
+218 SRQTTPP
-223 GIVDPPQPPSITSN
+223 PPPPSITSPPAN
-237 ITCSQLSGNFGAY
+237 MTCSQIPGTFGAY

-358 NKRPFSGNGIE
+358 NKRPFSGNGLE
-369 SSDYGFTAYSPTQ
+369 TSDYGFTAYSPTQ
-382 NASSEYGCQTNYY
+382 NASSQYACETNYY
-395 RMYAPKLTVGY
+395 RIYAPKLTVGY
-406 QIPGFID
+406 QIPGFTD
-413 YQHGCNSADKT
+413 YQYGCNSADKT

-448 NYTVWTG
+448 DYTIWTG

-472 GSYESAS
+472 SSYESAS

-493 EEIAIPIYKKGSS
+493 EEIAIPIYVRGQS
-506 YCVSW
+506 YCTSW
-511 RPDGGC
+511 RPDGSC
-517 KRYKRDRILDHYDYE
+517 RRSKSEKILDHYDYE

-566 SIHSYIESSS
+566 SIHSYIESSE
-576 GGVGFLGARISIGA
+576 GGVGFLGAKINIGA
-590 NYGVAPRANELVSK
+590 NYGATPRANELISK

-628 PESKLQEQTVANGN
+628 PESKLQEQTIANGN
-642 ICRGSGIER
+642 ICHGSGIDR
-651 CKLVDTVTGRINSVG
+651 CKLVDTVTGRINSAG
-666 KYTGEFLNTDTYDRT
+666 KYTGEFLNTETYERT

-699 VIWPAASHD
+699 VIWPASSHD

-737 VTLAK
+737 VTIAK
-742 KPNFQVL
+742 KPNFQIL
-749 GGGFYTNGT
+749 GGGIYTNGS
-758 IKTSLSEKA
+758 IITSVSNKA

-777 AETRSFG
+777 AATKLFG
-784 SWDEFGV
+784 SWTEFSA
-791 LAAGKVLGFG
+791 LAAGKVNGFG
-801 SGAAMGYEEGYNF
+801 TGAIQGYEENYNF
-814 NLPRGGIMNAYY
+814 NLPNGGADSASNQIALSPL
-826 TFIGPTGPNSVV
+826 T
-838 SGISNI
+838 ISND
-844 SHMTIANDKNGPGNS
+844 NKS
-859 GISRIG
+859 GESNITRIG

-875 FRDTIIRNSSNT
+875 FRDTIARNSSNT
-887 ITSLT
+887 IYSLT
-892 SNETSAKNYL
+892 PDKTSAKNYL

-912 ISLSAMNST
+912 TSLSAMNST
-921 ANFYQFDRGGN
+921 ANFYQFDRSGN
-932 LIARSNTTGQ
+932 LVARSNTTGE
-942 KLMNTLAMFVDG
+942 KLMNTLAMYVDG
-954 TLTIDRNINIAHE
+954 TLTIDRNITIAQE

-987 TSNVTNIDAWLILDE
+987 TSNVTNVDAWLILDE

-1020 LSCSETLTITGPVFA
+1020 LSCNETLTITGPVFA
-1035 RKLILNRTAGSHTG
+1035 RKLVLNRTAGSHTG
-1049 GGRAGAHPLQTGP
+1049 GGRAGTHPLQTGP

>member
-1 MVIGREYNYKKIFLV
+1 MGGKIIKHTKLLIVLFGVILSSYFISQKNAYSHDVTHGNDAGALGKCKI
-16 LAFFFLFLFSLGFLG
+16 
-31 HSVFAVDPPVNQNP
+31 
-45 GGTHDGGSGYPVDGC
+45 GGT
-60 AIDICYTIHQPYA
+60 CYTKRNAQYSGLA
-73 GVSWVYYDFDEMGI
+73 WFYYDFEANDVSNEKRDTFTFRDLLNNRKPGF
-87 PVNQRDRIPYSKFI
+87 PV
-101 NPQNTSE
+101 
-108 YPTGNKPLPTRKG
+108 
-121 DNAVTGC
+121 DNALMPGVNPNTRMSC
-128 ASRGSK
+128 KNSRG
-134 GVFIF
+134 VFVF
-139 GYNRYYRKT
+139 GYVLYQKTGKGYRS
-148 KKPTGGM
+148 TGGIM
-155 AMPLT
+155 FPQK
-160 FSMYYSEPD
+160 FSELFNGGYEHQGTPIDGIVDSVRAQSD
-169 PKVYNYEDL
+169 YNGSAYNQFSAEYEAQWQGHDI
-178 GNHRVSREKA
+178 
-188 KDNYTGKVYT
+188 
-198 GVDDPQRLA
+198 
-207 DWNRGDFSWFC
+207 SWFC
-218 AWPPT
+218 SRQTTPP
-223 GIVDPPQPPSITSN
+223 PPPPSITSPPAN
-237 ITCSQLSGNFGAY
+237 MTCSQIPGTFGAY

-313 HVSSADPP
+313 HISSADPP

-358 NKRPFSGNGIE
+358 NKRPFSGNGLE
-369 SSDYGFTAYSPTQ
+369 TSDYGFTAYSPTQ
-382 NASSEYGCQTNYY
+382 NASSTYACETNYY
-395 RMYAPKLTVGY
+395 RIYAPKLTVGY
-406 QIPGFID
+406 QIPGFTD
-413 YQHGCNSADKT
+413 YQYGCNSADKT

-448 NYTVWTG
+448 DYTIWTG

-461 KPAQNA
+461 RPAQFA
-467 NHYNY
+467 NHYSY
-472 GSYESAS
+472 GSYDRAS

-493 EEIAIPIYKKGSS
+493 EEIAIPIYVRGPS
-506 YCVSW
+506 YCTSW
-511 RPDGGC
+511 RPDGSC
-517 KRYKRDRILDHYDYE
+517 RRSKSEKILDHYDYE

-566 SIHSYIESSS
+566 SIHSYIESSE
-576 GGVGFLGARISIGA
+576 GGVGFLGAKINIGA
-590 NYGVAPRANELVSK
+590 NYGATPRANELISK

-628 PESKLQEQTVANGN
+628 PESKLQEQIINNGN
-642 ICRGSGIER
+642 ICHGSGINR
-651 CKLVDTVTGRINSVG
+651 CKLVDTVTGRINSAG
-666 KYTGEFLNTDTYDRT
+666 KYTGEFLNTDTYERT

-699 VIWPAASHD
+699 VIWPASSHD

-737 VTLAK
+737 VTIAK
-742 KPNFQVL
+742 KPNFQIL
-749 GGGFYTNGT
+749 GGGIYTNGS
-758 IKTSLSEKA
+758 IITSVSNKA

-777 AETRSFG
+777 AATKLFG
-784 SWDEFGV
+784 SWTEFSA
-791 LAAGKVLGFG
+791 LAAGKVNGFG
-801 SGAAMGYEEGYNF
+801 TGAIQGYEENYNF
-814 NLPRGGIMNAYY
+814 NLPNGGADSASNQIALSPL
-826 TFIGPTGPNSVV
+826 T
-838 SGISNI
+838 ISND
-844 SHMTIANDKNGPGNS
+844 NKS
-859 GISRIG
+859 GESNITRIG

-875 FRDTIIRNSSNT
+875 FRDTIARNSSNT
-887 ITSLT
+887 IYSLT
-892 SNETSAKNYL
+892 PDKTSAKNYL

-912 ISLSAMNST
+912 TSLSAMNST
-921 ANFYQFDRGGN
+921 ANFYQFDRNGN

-954 TLTIDRNINIAHE
+954 TLTIDRNITIAQE

-1020 LSCSETLTITGPVFA
+1020 LSCNETLTITGPVFA
-1035 RKLILNRTAGSHTG
+1035 RKLVLNRTAGSHTG

>member
-1 MVIGREYNYKKIFLV
+1 MVIGRKCNYKKIFLV
-16 LAFFFLFLFSLGFLG
+16 LSFFFLSLFSFSFLG
-31 HSVFAVDPPVNQNP
+31 YNVFAADPPVVQDP
-45 GGTHDGGSGYPVDGC
+45 GGTHNGGSGYPVDGC
-60 AIDICYTIHQPYA
+60 TARICYTIHQPYS

-87 PVNQRDRIPYSKFI
+87 PVNQRDRIPYSRFI
-101 NPQNTSE
+101 NPPNNGK
-108 YPTGNKPLPTRKG
+108 YPTDNKQLDTKKG

-134 GVFIF
+134 GVYIF

-148 KKPTGGM
+148 KTPTGGM
-155 AMPLT
+155 AMPLS
-160 FSMYYSEPD
+160 FSRYYSEPE
-169 PKVYNYEDL
+169 PKVYDYITS
-178 GNHRVSREKA
+178 GHHRVSWEEA
-188 KDNYTGKVYT
+188 KINYTGKVYN

-207 DWNRGDFSWFC
+207 EWDRGDFSWFC
-218 AWPPT
+218 SWPPT
-223 GIVDPPQPPSITSN
+223 LINDKKDSENPPITAQT
-237 ITCSQLSGNFGAY
+237 TCSQIPGTFGAY

-313 HVSSADPP
+313 NVSSADPP

-358 NKRPFSGNGIE
+358 NKRPFSGNGLE
-369 SSDYGFTAYSPTQ
+369 TSDYGFTAYSPTQ
-382 NASSEYGCQTNYY
+382 NASSEYACETNYY

-448 NYTVWTG
+448 EYTTWSGRDGAENVHHHSYNSFDSAGDARGGGASWGSQGNSTYEVKVPTG
-455 KSDKSG
+455 
-461 KPAQNA
+461 
-467 NHYNY
+467 
-472 GSYESAS
+472 
-479 DANSRNSMWGYQGS
+479 R
-493 EEIAIPIYKKGSS
+493 S
-506 YCVSW
+506 YCVHESE
-511 RPDGGC
+511 RGC
-517 KRYKRDRILDHYDYE
+517 LRRKKE
-532 YKRTYPDSH
+532 YIYVTHWKKEYPDSH

-566 SIHSYIESSS
+566 SIHSYIESSQ

-708 SDSNTVEN
+708 SDSNTVAN

-758 IKTSLSEKA
+758 IKAALSEKA

-844 SHMTIANDKNGPGNS
+844 SQMTIANDKNGPGNS

-912 ISLSAMNST
+912 TSLSAMNST

-932 LIARSNTTGQ
+932 LIARSNTTGE

-1015 HYPNA
+1015 HYPNT
-1020 LSCSETLTITGPVFA
+1020 LSCNETLTITGPVFA

>member
-1 MVIGREYNYKKIFLV
+1 MVIGSKCNYKKIFLV
-16 LAFFFLFLFSLGFLG
+16 LSFFFLFLFSLGFLG
-31 HSVFAVDPPVNQNP
+31 HDVFAADSSANQGP
-45 GGTHDGGSGYPVDGC
+45 GGGVHDGGTGHPIEGC
-60 AIDICYTIHQPYA
+60 EANICYTIHQSYS
-73 GVSWVYYDFDEMGI
+73 GVTWVYYDFDEMGI
-87 PVNQRDRIPYSKFI
+87 PENQRDHIPYSRFI
-101 NPQNTSE
+101 NPPNNGK
-108 YPTGNKPLPTRKG
+108 YPTGNKQLPTRG

-128 ASRGSK
+128 ASRGST

-148 KKPTGGM
+148 KTPTGGM
-155 AMPLT
+155 AMPLY
-160 FSMYYSEPD
+160 FSTYYSESNPIIY
-169 PKVYNYEDL
+169 KN
-178 GNHRVSREKA
+178 GIGKNRVPLPLARN
-188 KDNYTGKVYT
+188 NYTGKVNT
-198 GVDDPQRLA
+198 GYDDPQRLA
-207 DWNRGDFSWFC
+207 EWNRGDFSWFC
-218 AWPPT
+218 AWPAKPLNDAKQ
-223 GIVDPPQPPSITSN
+223 VAPAN
-237 ITCSQLSGNFGAY
+237 ITCSQIPGNFGAY
-250 YKGNTSADTGVVN
+250 YKGNTSADTGVIN

-292 VQFYETFC
+292 VQFYEAFC

-313 HVSSADPP
+313 HVSSAEPP

-334 SENNQYLFGDSPVHD
+334 SDNNKYLFGDSPVHD

-358 NKRPFSGNGIE
+358 NKRPFSGSGLE
-369 SSDYGFTAYSPTQ
+369 ASDYGFTAYSPTK
-382 NASSEYGCQTNYY
+382 NASPTYACETNYY

-406 QIPGFID
+406 QIPGFTD
-413 YQHGCNSADKT
+413 YQYGCKSANKT

-448 NYTVWTG
+448 EYTTW
-455 KSDKSG
+455 SG
-461 KPAQNA
+461 IDNA
-467 NHYNY
+467 EHVHHHSYDSFESAGDVSGSNASWGSQGNSSYDVDVNVGSYCAAHFPNGFCYDWEPEY
-472 GSYESAS
+472 GSETH
-479 DANSRNSMWGYQGS
+479 W
-493 EEIAIPIYKKGSS
+493 KK
-506 YCVSW
+506 
-511 RPDGGC
+511 
-517 KRYKRDRILDHYDYE
+517 E
-532 YKRTYPDSH
+532 YPDSR

-546 QNLGQTEKK
+546 QNLGKTEKK

-566 SIHSYIESSS
+566 SIHSYIESSEN
-576 GGVGFLGARISIGA
+576 GVGFLGAKINIGA
-590 NYGVAPRANELVSK
+590 NYGVTPRENELISK
-604 TPYATHTRED
+604 TPYATHTRGD

-628 PESKLQEQTVANGN
+628 PESSLQEETVASGN
-642 ICRGSGIER
+642 ACHGSGVDR
-651 CKLVDTVTGRINSVG
+651 CNLVDTITGRINSAG
-666 KYTGEFLNTDTYDRT
+666 KYAGEFLNTDTYERT

-699 VIWPAASHD
+699 VIWPASSHD
-708 SDSNTVEN
+708 SDSNTVAN
-716 NMSGSAMNGGNNLH
+716 NMSGSAMNGGNNLYH
-730 HVSAASC
+730 ISAASC
-737 VTLAK
+737 VTIAK

-749 GGGFYTNGT
+749 GGGIYTNGS
-758 IKTSLSEKA
+758 IITSLSNKA

-777 AETRSFG
+777 AATKLFG
-784 SWDEFGV
+784 SWTEFGA
-791 LAAGKVLGFG
+791 LAAGSVNGFG
-801 SGAAMGYEEGYNF
+801 TGAAQGYEENYNF
-814 NLPRGGIMNAYY
+814 NLPNGGADSASNQIALSPL
-826 TFIGPTGPNSVV
+826 T
-838 SGISNI
+838 ISNDNK
-844 SHMTIANDKNGPGNS
+844 SGES

-865 SAVLARLKAR
+865 SAVLARLKSR
-875 FRDTIIRNSSNT
+875 FRDTIARNSSNT
-887 ITSLT
+887 IYSLT
-892 SNETSAKNYL
+892 SDKTSTKNYL

-912 ISLSAMNST
+912 TSLSAINST
-921 ANFYQFDRGGN
+921 ANFYQFDYGGN

-942 KLMNTLAMFVDG
+942 KLMNTLVMYVDG

-967 TYNAV
+967 TYSAV

-1002 DYGDNQIDTCSDN
+1002 DYGDNQIDTCSNDRT
-1015 HYPNA
+1015 PNA
-1020 LSCSETLTITGPVFA
+1020 LSCNETLTITGPVFA
-1035 RKLILNRTAGSHTG
+1035 RRLILSRTAGAHTG